1 MLLRNKF
8 QSSKLLL
15 KIIFW
20 IPLCE
25 MHVLILLLIVEIITE
40 YGVMPLVLLYKI
52 IRVVKFAWKGESTRV
67 KKGGQYTCEYNVVVK
82 TFFCCLGFLL

>member
-1 MLLRNKF
+1 
-8 QSSKLLL
+8 
-15 KIIFW
+15 
-20 IPLCE
+20 

-82 TFFCCLGFLL
+82 TFFLLPWFLVVDVDEICLLRSVLAQTRVLTY